1 MAANCYT
8 KLTTSVHCRY
18 SLRPAARR
26 LLLSSSSV
34 PLFAKQR
41 SIASVTPSALRW
53 TRPSPR
59 FAIQRRWKSDAVQ
72 KEPAPEKTEKE
83 VSQEKTEEEPIQ
95 GKAEEE
101 STQVKTEDTP
111 TSEDQ
116 SNSRAAES
124 AAEAAT
130 EQSSPTAVDE
140 VTKSTETATEQASPA
155 NERETAE
162 KAEVAAASDVQPTSE
177 SGAQTDGAQGNDT
190 RRRRFWSPPS
200 PKETVYVG
208 NLFFDV
214 TAEDLKRQMSKYGV
228 VESAKIIHDS
238 RGLSKG

>member
-1 MAANCYT
+1 M
-8 KLTTSVHCRY
+8 
-18 SLRPAARR
+18 
-26 LLLSSSSV
+26 SSSV
-34 PLFAKQR
+34 PFLAKPR
-41 SIASVTPSALRW
+41 SIATVTPSALRL

-59 FAIQRRWKSDAVQ
+59 LAFQRRWNSDAVQ
-72 KEPAPEKTEKE
+72 KEPTPEKSEKE
-83 VSQEKTEEEPIQ
+83 SAQEKTEEEP
-95 GKAEEE
+95 
-101 STQVKTEDTP
+101 TQEKTEKEDIP
-111 TSEDQ
+111 ASADQ
-116 SNSRAAES
+116 SNSRTVES

-130 EQSSPTAVDE
+130 EQPSQTTVNE

-155 NERETAE
+155 NTNETAE
-162 KAEVAAASDVQPTSE
+162 KAEVAAASGVESTSE
-177 SGAQTDGAQGNDT
+177 PGTQVNGTQGGDT

-200 PKETVYVG
+200 PKETIYVG